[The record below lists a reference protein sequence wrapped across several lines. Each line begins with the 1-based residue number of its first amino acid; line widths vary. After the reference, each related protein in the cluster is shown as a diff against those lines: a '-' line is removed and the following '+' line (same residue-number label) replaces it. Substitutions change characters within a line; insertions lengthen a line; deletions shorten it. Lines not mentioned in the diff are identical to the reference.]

1 MSQEACKI
9 GDENTRLTEVV
20 NSLEDELRSSVSA
33 MTRLADRVEKAEGW
47 AEETDKRLK
56 ILVNLQHPSV
66 NLGSPMSES
75 STLGEEEVRALQE
88 RVRALEATAPQV
100 GLGGSCGGSCRFTL
114 EKEAQL
120 TRLTNQVAALETAI
134 KSEVVSVGQVVLKDL
149 AAAKEFA
156 ASAGLEGDE
165 GAFLSVAHLAIQ
177 PLYLLDLVHA
187 VKLAPES
194 NTVAKIKNQQTV
206 GMTDFEAIAAK
217 SISNL
222 IPALFG
228 NGLKADELSEIPTYE
243 SFNEPGTVHG
253 SLLDQVTSGIGEVEA
268 AINQQIEDAQ
278 VEARAKLMLSSC
290 LLESKLFVLELFTF
304 MRRFHERYSPALPP
318 KEVWSILQ
326 YLVRAGI
333 ADL

>member
-1 MSQEACKI
+1 VA
-9 GDENTRLTEVV
+9 
-20 NSLEDELRSSVSA
+20 
-33 MTRLADRVEKAEGW
+33 
-47 AEETDKRLK
+47 
-56 ILVNLQHPSV
+56 
-66 NLGSPMSES
+66 
-75 STLGEEEVRALQE
+75 
-88 RVRALEATAPQV
+88 
-100 GLGGSCGGSCRFTL
+100 TL
-114 EKEAQL
+114 EM
-120 TRLTNQVAALETAI
+120 AI

-165 GAFLSVAHLAIQ
+165 EAFQSVAHLAIQ
-177 PLYLLDLVHA
+177 PMYLLDLVHA

-217 SISNL
+217 SIRNL

-228 NGLKADELSEIPTYE
+228 NGLKADELSELPTYE
-243 SFNEPGTVHG
+243 SFNEPGMVHG
-253 SLLDQVTSGIGEVEA
+253 SLLDQVTTGIAEVEA

-290 LLESKLFVLELFTF
+290 LLESKLFVMELFTF

-326 YLVRAGI
+326 YLVRAVI
-333 ADL
+333 SDL